1 MSNSTLQSAHAET
14 RDIVALDA
22 RILSS
27 VIIAVAGILSF
38 VPFAAYLT
46 QH

>member
-1 MSNSTLQSAHAET
+1 MSDRNLQAAHVEPREIAA
-14 RDIVALDA
+14 IDA

-27 VIIAVAGILSF
+27 VVIAVAGFLSF
-38 VPFAAYLT
+38 VPFAAYLA